1 MANLNGRPCVVASCL
16 SGIILGMRHL
26 DSAYSEMA
34 SQRAATSCRMRIEF
48 TMYRKDQARAIGARE
63 TRSDSFLP
71 ERRPAECFSSP
82 KFWSHREEVRHP
94 ISTTARTRPFYLLH
108 GALTI
113 WVGDQT
119 VYASQGDCAHLPR
132 GIVHSFRNKGRETAR
147 MLVTATPSGI
157 EKFFEEACYPA
168 VEAKEAPPLTPE
180 LIARLMAASARHG
193 QKVLPPG
200 HS

>member
-1 MANLNGRPCVVASCL
+1 MSNQNRIQYVPAG
-16 SGIILGMRHL
+16 SGPVYWGPGDQIRFIL
-26 DSAYSEMA
+26 
-34 SQRAATSCRMRIEF
+34 T
-48 TMYRKDQARAIGARE
+48 GAETGGAFFLADVLVPPGGGPPPHIHDRE
-63 TRSDSFLP
+63 DET
-71 ERRPAECFSSP
+71 
-82 KFWSHREEVRHP
+82 
-94 ISTTARTRPFYLLH
+94 FYLLH

-132 GIVHSFRNKGRETAR
+132 GIVHSFRNKGRETER

-180 LIARLMAASARHG
+180 LIARLMAASARHR